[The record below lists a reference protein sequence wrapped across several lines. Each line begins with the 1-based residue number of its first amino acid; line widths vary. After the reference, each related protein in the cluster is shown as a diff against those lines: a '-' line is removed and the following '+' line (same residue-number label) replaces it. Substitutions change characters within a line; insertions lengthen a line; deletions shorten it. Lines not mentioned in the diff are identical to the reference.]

1 MNDAEHQ
8 FVSQLKTHSPT
19 TINSSLITMRR
30 STIKWVLALG
40 CLCIT
45 LSTQAQERGRFKN
58 GLRIMPKNQPGTTSP
73 VVEQSLKGE
82 GLFEQE
88 PAHLRYNNQF
98 EPKKKLNPV
107 VSEDTSQI
115 DQGETSVVEVIDS
128 VLVGTEWVK
137 IADYYAVW
145 DSRTID
151 PYNINPLEFNEAI
164 DIKLYDP
171 PANRFWSAPLAE
183 GKMTSNFGYRWGRWH
198 TGTDLDLETGEPV
211 YAAFDGIV
219 RVVGWDGNGYGRY
232 VLLRHYNGLET
243 LYGHMSKQT
252 VETGQLIKA
261 GDQLGL
267 GGNTGRSYGAHLHFE
282 TRYEG
287 NPFSPLNIYSFP
299 ANTINSDHFVLTGN
313 VWDYLRGGRSSDDSF
328 KPKFKRTVLHKV
340 RSGETVSSIASRYG
354 MSVSALTRKNH
365 LSSRARVRPGQKLRV
380 N

>member
-1 MNDAEHQ
+1 M
-8 FVSQLKTHSPT
+8 
-19 TINSSLITMRR
+19 
-30 STIKWVLALG
+30 LALG
-40 CLCIT
+40 CLCMT
-45 LSTQAQERGRFKN
+45 LPTQGQERGRFKN
-58 GLRIMPKNQPGTTSP
+58 NLRIVPKNRPSTTSP
-73 VVEQSLKGE
+73 VVDQSLKGE
-82 GLFEQE
+82 EMFEQE
-88 PAHLRYNNQF
+88 PANLRYNNQF
-98 EPKKKLNPV
+98 EPRKKLNPV

-171 PANRFWSAPLAE
+171 PANRFWSAPLEE

-198 TGTDLDLETGEPV
+198 TGADLDLETGDPV

-243 LYGHMSKQT
+243 LYGHLSKQT

-267 GGNTGRSYGAHLHFE
+267 GGNSGRSYGAHLHFE
-282 TRYEG
+282 TRFEG

-299 ANTINSDHFVLTGN
+299 ANTINSDHFVLTSN
-313 VWDYLRGGRSSDDSF
+313 VWDYLRGGRTSDISF
-328 KPKFKRTVLHKV
+328 KPKMKRTVLHRV

-365 LSSRARVRPGQKLRV
+365 LTSRARIRPGQKLRV

>member
-1 MNDAEHQ
+1 ML
-8 FVSQLKTHSPT
+8 V
-19 TINSSLITMRR
+19 
-30 STIKWVLALG
+30 VG
-40 CLCIT
+40 CLYT
-45 LSTQAQERGRFKN
+45 AVPAQAQERGRFKDN
-58 GLRIMPKNQPGTTSP
+58 LRITPKNQPASKSP
-73 VVEQSLKGE
+73 VVTQPRTASDTYERES
-82 GLFEQE
+82 
-88 PAHLRYNNQF
+88 PNLRFNTQF
-98 EPKKKLNPV
+98 EPKKALNPV
-107 VSEDTSQI
+107 VSEDTNQI

-164 DIKLYDP
+164 DIKLYD
-171 PANRFWSAPLAE
+171 AAVNRYWSAPLEE
-183 GKMTSNFGYRWGRWH
+183 GKMTSTFGYRWGRWH
-198 TGTDLDLETGEPV
+198 TGTDLDLETGDPV
-211 YAAFDGIV
+211 YAAFDGIA
-219 RVVGWDGNGYGRY
+219 RIVGWDGNGYGRY

-252 VETGQLIKA
+252 VETGQLVKA

-287 NPFSPLNIYSFP
+287 NPFSPLGIYSFP
-299 ANTINSDHFVLTGN
+299 ANTINSDHFLLTGN
-313 VWDYLRGGRSSDDSF
+313 VWDYLRGGRTPDLSF
-328 KPKFKRTVLHKV
+328 KPKFKRTVLHRV

-354 MSVSALTRKNH
+354 LSSSALIRKNH
-365 LSSRARVRPGQKLRV
+365 LTSRGRIRPGQKLRV

>member
-1 MNDAEHQ
+1 MTVA
-8 FVSQLKTHSPT
+8 V
-19 TINSSLITMRR
+19 
-30 STIKWVLALG
+30 
-40 CLCIT
+40 
-45 LSTQAQERGRFKN
+45 QAQERGRFKN
-58 GLRIMPKNQPGTTSP
+58 DLRISPRNWPASKAP
-73 VVEQSLKGE
+73 VVEQPRKTDDTY
-82 GLFEQE
+82 EQE
-88 PAHLRYNNQF
+88 TANLRFNSQF
-98 EPKKKLNPV
+98 EPKKELNAV

-115 DQGETSVVEVIDS
+115 GRGETSVVEVIDS
-128 VLVGTEWVK
+128 VLIGTEWVK

-151 PYNINPLEFNEAI
+151 PYNINPLEFSEAI

-171 PANRFWSAPLAE
+171 VVNRYWSAPLEE
-183 GKMTSNFGYRWGRWH
+183 GKMTSSFGYRWGRWH
-198 TGTDLDLETGEPV
+198 TGTDLDLETGTPV

-219 RVVGWDGNGYGRY
+219 RVVGWNGDGYGRY
-232 VLLRHYNGLET
+232 VLVRHYNGLET

-299 ANTINSDHFVLTGN
+299 ANTIKSDHFLLTGN
-313 VWDYLRGGRSSDDSF
+313 AWDYLRGSRSSETNLR
-328 KPKFKRTVLHKV
+328 PRLKRTVLHRV

-354 MSVSALTRKNH
+354 MSASTLSRKNH
-365 LSSRARVRPGQKLRV
+365 LSSRARIQPGQKLRV